1 MRRLIVPR
9 IDTSI
14 MFENFLPGQSTS
26 ELEFPFWPSSGSD
39 YTSIRLPLNDALGT
53 PFPARLPSHA
63 SSEHSV
69 GNLSMSLGMAQ
80 REIV

>member
-1 MRRLIVPR
+1 M
-9 IDTSI
+9 S
-14 MFENFLPGQSTS
+14 ENFLPGQLTS
-26 ELEFPFWPSSGSD
+26 ELEFSFWLSSGSD

-53 PFPARLPSHA
+53 PFPARLPSHVTPK
-63 SSEHSV
+63 HSA